1 MPFAKFF
8 TGLLENRFNRFLL
21 LFLIALAAAAYLLVP
36 AQDNG
41 EGEPGMVTVHVFTL
55 STCPHCQEEK
65 AFLQSI
71 RANYSNL
78 RVAVHDVDDS
88 SNYLLYTDY
97 FRAYEISDGYGSVP
111 LTFIG
116 TDYIFG
122 FDKPE
127 TTGKLIESK
136 VNSCIEEG
144 CPTTGDVLAGK
155 VKPGTANVTG
165 NGKFIVDIPFLGITD
180 AREYSLPMLAVVLG
194 LVDGFNPCAMWVLVY
209 LIALLME
216 IKDRKRMWLIVG
228 TFLLASGILYFVL
241 MAAWLNA
248 FLFLGYLRIISV
260 IVGVSAVGF
269 SLSNLNSY
277 YESRGKVVCDIGDA
291 ESKGKTADKM
301 RRLVAAELNLV
312 TFGAI
317 VALAFAVNSI
327 EFVCS
332 SALPAIFTQVL
343 ALAKLSTLEHYLY
356 ILLYVFFFMLDDII
370 IFSLAVFTLDK
381 SGMGEKYAGISKL
394 VGSIL
399 LLIIGILLLFF
410 PSVLR

>member
-1 MPFAKFF
+1 LPFAKFF
-8 TGLLENRFNRFLL
+8 SGLLDDSFNRYLL
-21 LFLIALAAAAYLLVP
+21 LFLLALAAAAYLLVP
-36 AQDNG
+36 TQANG
-41 EGEPGMVTVHVFTL
+41 EVESGTVNVHVFTL
-55 STCPHCQEEK
+55 SACPHCQEEK
-65 AFLQSI
+65 VFLKSLQ
-71 RANYSNL
+71 ANYTNL
-78 RVAVHDVDDS
+78 RVLIHDVGDS

-97 FRAYEISDGYGSVP
+97 FRAYQISEGYGSVP

-116 TDYIFG
+116 SEYIFG
-122 FDKPE
+122 FNTPE
-127 TTGKLIESK
+127 TTGRLLESK
-136 VNSCIEEG
+136 VKACIENG
-144 CPTTGDVLAGK
+144 CPAPKDVLDGK
-155 VKPGTANVTG
+155 VKPGPTNVTG
-165 NGKFIVDIPFLGITD
+165 NGEFIIDIPFLGITD
-180 AREYSLPMLAVVLG
+180 TRELSLPVLAVVLG

-216 IKDRKRMWLIVG
+216 IKDRKRMWLITG
-228 TFLLASGILYFVL
+228 TFLLASGVLYFVL

-248 FLFLGYLRIISV
+248 FLLLGYLRIVTV

-269 SLSNLNSY
+269 SLSNLYSY
-277 YESRGKVVCDIGDA
+277 YKCRGQVVCDVGDA